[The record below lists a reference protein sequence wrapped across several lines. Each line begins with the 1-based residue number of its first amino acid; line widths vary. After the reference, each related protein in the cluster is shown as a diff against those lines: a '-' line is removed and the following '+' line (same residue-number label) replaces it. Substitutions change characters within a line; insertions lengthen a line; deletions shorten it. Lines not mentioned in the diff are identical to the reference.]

1 MQNKDYALLTDLYQ
15 LTMAQGYWACGKL
28 EEQGCFHIFFREPP
42 FNGGFAIASG
52 MDHIAEVIENFS
64 ISDENIA
71 YLASLDAP
79 GGWQAVRSGFLGISA
94 HLKA

>member
-1 MQNKDYALLTDLYQ
+1 MQNNDYALLTDLYQ
-15 LTMAQGYWACGKL
+15 LTMAQGYWACEKL

-52 MDHIAEVIENFS
+52 MDHIAEVIENFR
-64 ISDENIA
+64 ITEENLT

-79 GGWQAVRSGFLGISA
+79 GGGKLLILVFLIICA
-94 HLKA
+94 R